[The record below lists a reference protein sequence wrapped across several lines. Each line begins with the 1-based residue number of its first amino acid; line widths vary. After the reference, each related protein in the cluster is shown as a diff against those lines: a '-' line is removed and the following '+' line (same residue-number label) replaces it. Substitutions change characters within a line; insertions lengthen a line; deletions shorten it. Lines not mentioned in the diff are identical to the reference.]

1 MLSQRFSRRLL
12 RHHLPIGLVTLAV
25 SALLYATRPYD
36 DIITRVSFSSAY
48 PALFLLAATLMLGPW
63 KILGGARVAASIDL
77 RRDLGIWAGIMSL
90 VHVVAGQCEHLRGRP
105 WLYYIYENW
114 QEEHALPFR
123 HDLFGVANYS
133 GLIAGFVVLAL
144 LATSNDASLRKL
156 GTPGWKQLQR
166 WNYAAFVLTALH
178 TWLYQLGVKGPQ
190 WGWITLASS
199 AIGITALLQWT
210 GYRRRAALRL

>member
-1 MLSQRFSRRLL
+1 
-12 RHHLPIGLVTLAV
+12 
-25 SALLYATRPYD
+25 
-36 DIITRVSFSSAY
+36 
-48 PALFLLAATLMLGPW
+48 
-63 KILGGARVAASIDL
+63 
-77 RRDLGIWAGIMSL
+77 
-90 VHVVAGQCEHLRGRP
+90 
-105 WLYYIYENW
+105 
-114 QEEHALPFR
+114 
-123 HDLFGVANYS
+123 
-133 GLIAGFVVLAL
+133 VVLAL